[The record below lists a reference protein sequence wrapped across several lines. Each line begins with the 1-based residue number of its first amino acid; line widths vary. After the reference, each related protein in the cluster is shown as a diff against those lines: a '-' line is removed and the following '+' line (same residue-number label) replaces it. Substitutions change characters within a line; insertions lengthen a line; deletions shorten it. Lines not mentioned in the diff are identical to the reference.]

1 MAQLPAPYM
10 PGLQR
15 SPSAVLGIRP
25 SEVSTAVDGAFSV
38 DLPAAIYEVTARS
51 LRYQGGAAV
60 CDPAAGGAIGAQPG
74 RTIDIQIDCEA
85 R

>member
-1 MAQLPAPYM
+1 M

-25 SEVSTAVDGAFSV
+25 SEVSAAVDGAFSV

-60 CDPAAGGAIGAQPG
+60 CDPAAGSAIGAQPG
-74 RTIDIQIDCEA
+74 RTIDIQIDYDA
-85 R
+85 RCQMPTG

>member
-1 MAQLPAPYM
+1 M

-15 SPSAVLGIRP
+15 SRTAVLGIRP

-38 DLPAAIYEVTARS
+38 DLPAGIYEVTARS
-51 LRYQGGAAV
+51 PRYQGGAAV
-60 CDPAAGGAIGAQPG
+60 CDPAAGSAVGTQPG
-74 RTIDIQIDCEA
+74 RTIDIQIAREA